1 MAVNK
6 KRYLDYEGLKVYDEK
21 IKALISNVD
30 AKIGDISS
38 LTTDSIHN
46 LAQALA
52 FEIERAKNADE
63 AFEAKVGTDDTAGS
77 ILGRLHALENKA
89 SDFTEEQARQ
99 IINDAIATLV
109 DGAPET
115 FDTLKEISDW
125 ISNDENNTA
134 KLVADVAKNTNAVA
148 ELRPYVDAQD
158 TEYFNAIGAID
169 ISELDVLFKEKV
181 SVKAEQTLQ
190 QAIDES
196 TTEQVIVLAENSTVS
211 DDVNIPA
218 GKAVDANGSTFTGAV
233 TVAKDAVLQN
243 AVFTGKVTVA

>member
-1 MAVNK
+1 MAINK

-77 ILGRLHALENKA
+77 ILGRLHTLENKA

-99 IINDAIATLV
+99 IINEAIATLV

-181 SVKAEQTLQ
+181 SVKAEQTIQ

-196 TTEQVIVLAENSTVS
+196 TTEQVVVLAKNSTVS
-211 DDVNIPA
+211 EAVNVPS
-218 GKAVDANGSTFTGAV
+218 GKAVDANGSTFTGDV

>member
-1 MAVNK
+1 MAINK

-77 ILGRLHALENKA
+77 ILGRLHTLENKA

-99 IINDAIATLV
+99 IINEAIATLV

-181 SVKAEQTLQ
+181 SVKAEQTIQ

-196 TTEQVIVLAENSTVS
+196 TTEQVVVLAKNSTVS
-211 DDVNIPA
+211 ESVNVPS
-218 GKAVDANGSTFTGAV
+218 GKAVDANGSTFTGDV

>member
-1 MAVNK
+1 MAINK

-63 AFEAKVGTDDTAGS
+63 AFEAKVGTNDTAGS
-77 ILGRLHALENKA
+77 ILGRLHTLENKA

-99 IINDAIATLV
+99 IINEAIATLV

-158 TEYFNAIGAID
+158 TEYFNAIGAIN

-196 TTEQVIVLAENSTVS
+196 TTEQVVVLTKNSTVS
-211 DDVNIPA
+211 DAVNVPS
-218 GKAVDANGSTFTGAV
+218 GKAVDANGSTFTGDV

>member
-1 MAVNK
+1 MAINK

-77 ILGRLHALENKA
+77 ILGRLHTLENKA

-99 IINDAIATLV
+99 IINEAIATLV

-134 KLVADVAKNTNAVA
+134 KLVADVAKNTNEVA

-169 ISELDVLFKEKV
+169 ISELDILFKEKV
-181 SVKAEQTLQ
+181 SVKVEQTLQ

-196 TTEQVIVLAENSTVS
+196 TTEQVVVLAKNSTVS
-211 DDVNIPA
+211 EAVNVPS
-218 GKAVDANGSTFTGAV
+218 GKAVDANGSTSTGAV